1 MKIKQ
6 LSLSVRSLLL
16 IPLLAA
22 GYAGADQIQLP
33 DMGASSATVLTPQ
46 KESEVG
52 RDVMRNLRRSG
63 RLVSDPFIEDYLEHL
78 GYRLLSV
85 TDTGTTFTFF
95 VLDEPSINAFAL
107 PGGYVGVNGGLII
120 ASRSESELA
129 GVVAHEISHVTQS
142 HIARSLETE
151 GQLSMPVTA
160 AIIAALVLGRQN
172 PQMGEAALLTAMAGS
187 TQSRLDFS
195 RQFEQEADRVGISL
209 MAQAGFDPEG
219 MPSFFERLYQET
231 RFSGGESSELEFLRT
246 HPVTVARIADSRNRA
261 AQYANHTLKTPTRDY
276 ELVKAILR
284 VRAARDMGQVAT
296 WFQNALQKGEAPYP
310 AAAHLG
316 LALAR
321 LAQNRPA
328 DARAELNRA
337 AGNHDDPLFMR
348 ISADIYRA
356 SGQPMEA
363 EAQLRRASALFP
375 DDRGVAF
382 AYTRLMLEARR
393 YADAASLIS
402 AFLRR
407 HDVAQAY
414 GLLAEAETGRNRP
427 AAAHLAVAEQYYRQ
441 DELMLA
447 IDQLKLARNDTTAD
461 FYTLSRV
468 DARLAELERQLPS
481 PLKK

>member
-1 MKIKQ
+1 
-6 LSLSVRSLLL
+6 
-16 IPLLAA
+16 
-22 GYAGADQIQLP
+22 
-33 DMGASSATVLTPQ
+33 
-46 KESEVG
+46 
-52 RDVMRNLRRSG
+52 
-63 RLVSDPFIEDYLEHL
+63 
-78 GYRLLSV
+78 
-85 TDTGTTFTFF
+85 
-95 VLDEPSINAFAL
+95 
-107 PGGYVGVNGGLII
+107 
-120 ASRSESELA
+120 
-129 GVVAHEISHVTQS
+129 
-142 HIARSLETE
+142 
-151 GQLSMPVTA
+151 MPVTA
-160 AIIAALVLGRQN
+160 AIIAALVLGSQN

-261 AQYANHTLKTPTRDY
+261 AQYANHALKTPTRDY
-276 ELVKAILR
+276 ELAKAILR
-284 VRAARDMGQVAT
+284 VRTARDMGQVAT
-296 WFQNALQKGEAPYP
+296 WFQNALQKGEAPSP

-328 DARAELNRA
+328 DARAELTRA

-348 ISADIYRA
+348 VSADIYRA
-356 SGQPMEA
+356 AGQPIEA

-375 DDRGVAF
+375 DDRGIAF
-382 AYTRLMLEARR
+382 AYTRLMLESRR
-393 YADAASLIS
+393 YADAAALIS

-407 HDVAQAY
+407 HDVAPAY

-468 DARLAELERQLPS
+468 DARLTELSRLLPT
-481 PLKK
+481 PQQK